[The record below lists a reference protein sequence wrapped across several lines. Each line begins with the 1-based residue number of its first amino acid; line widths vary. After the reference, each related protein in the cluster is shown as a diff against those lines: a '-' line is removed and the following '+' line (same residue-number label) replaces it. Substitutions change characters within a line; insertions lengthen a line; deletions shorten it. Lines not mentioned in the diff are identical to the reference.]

1 MSLLE
6 IINLSKLKEGLSKT
20 KNNLLGKV
28 NRLINARKKIDDDF
42 IQELEEIFLLSDMG
56 YNTAEKII
64 NNIKETVKI
73 EKYETEEELYK
84 IIEKEIKKIFTESTS
99 AFLTFDFNITKKP
112 YVIMI
117 VGVNGVGKTTSIGKL
132 AYNFKKVGKT
142 VLIGS
147 ADTYRAAANEQ
158 LDIWAKRAGVDIVY
172 NPNTK
177 DPASVAFE
185 TLRKAVSQNIDIVII
200 DTAGRLHNKA
210 HLMEELKKVKRVM
223 QKIIP
228 DTPDEILLVIDATTG
243 QNGLNQAKEFEKAMG
258 KITGIILTKL
268 DGTAKGGIVLKICN
282 ELNIPVR
289 FVGVGEKI
297 DDLQLFNTDSFIKA
311 LFADEYKENSNIT

>member
-1 MSLLE
+1 MSFLGL
-6 IINLSKLKEGLSKT
+6 INFNKLKDGLSKT

-28 NRLINARKKIDDDF
+28 NRLIHARKKIDDDF

-56 YNTAEKII
+56 YDTAEKII
-64 NNIKETVKI
+64 TNIKETVKDV
-73 EKYETEEELYK
+73 KYETEEELYG
-84 IIEKEIKKIFTESTS
+84 IIEREIKKIFAETTSVFKNFES
-99 AFLTFDFNITKKP
+99 DIKKKP

-158 LDIWAKRAGVDIVY
+158 LEIWAQRAGVDIVS

-177 DPASVAFE
+177 DPASVAYE
-185 TLRKAVSQNIDIVII
+185 TLKKALSKEIDIVII

-223 QKIIP
+223 QKVIP
-228 DTPDEILLVIDATTG
+228 DTPDEIFLVIDATTG
-243 QNGLNQAKEFEKAMG
+243 QNGLNQAKEFEKALE

-282 ELNIPVR
+282 ELKIPVR

-297 DDLQLFNTDSFIKA
+297 DDLQLFNPDSFIKA
-311 LFADEYKENSNIT
+311 LFEDE